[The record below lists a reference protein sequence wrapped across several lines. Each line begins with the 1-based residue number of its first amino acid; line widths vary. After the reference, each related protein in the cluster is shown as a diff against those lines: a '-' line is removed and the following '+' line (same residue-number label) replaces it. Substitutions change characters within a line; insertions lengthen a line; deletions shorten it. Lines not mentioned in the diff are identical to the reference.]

1 MLLTLKDVHVSIG
14 LSHILHGVTLHVAPG
29 EVVGLFG
36 RNGVGKTTIVKTI
49 AGWLAPS
56 SGSITFNSAPIAGLA
71 SDRICHLGIGLVPED
86 RRVFPG
92 LTVEENLRLGLMQ
105 VERHARASAEKKL
118 LGVYERFPR
127 LQERRY
133 QLGTTL
139 SGGEQQMLS
148 IARTLVGSPKLILID
163 EPTEGL
169 APMIVRDIF
178 QTIRALR
185 SQGIAVLL
193 IEQNVHNALTV
204 CDRFY
209 AIERGQVVLDGRA
222 DDAEAVR
229 GLMGA
234 ISV

>member
-1 MLLTLKDVHVSIG
+1 MLLTLNAVHVSIG
-14 LSHILHGVTLHVAPG
+14 LSHILHGVTLHVEPG

-49 AGWLAPS
+49 AGWLMPS
-56 SGSITFNSAPIAGLA
+56 SGAITFNGAPIAGLT
-71 SDRICHLGIGLVPED
+71 SDRICHLGVGLVPED

-105 VERHARASAEKKL
+105 VGRDARPAAEEKL
-118 LGVYERFPR
+118 RAVYERFPR
-127 LQERRY
+127 LQERRR

-178 QTIRALR
+178 QTIHTLR

-209 AIERGQVVLDGRA
+209 AIERGQVVLEGRA
-222 DDAEAVR
+222 GDAEAVKS
-229 GLMGA
+229 LMRA

>member
-1 MLLTLKDVHVSIG
+1 MLLSLNAVHVSIG
-14 LSHILHGVTLHVAPG
+14 LSHILHGVTMHVQPG

-49 AGWLAPS
+49 AGWLRPS
-56 SGSITFNSAPIAGLA
+56 SGAISFNGASITCLE
-71 SDRICHLGIGLVPED
+71 SDRVCHLGVGLVPED

-105 VERHARASAEKKL
+105 VGREARPAAQEKL
-118 LGVYERFPR
+118 RAVYERFPR
-127 LQERRY
+127 LHERRR

-169 APMIVRDIF
+169 APMIVRHIF
-178 QTIRALR
+178 RTIHDLR

-209 AIERGQVVLDGRA
+209 AIERGQVVLEGHATDK
-222 DDAEAVR
+222 DAVAS
-229 GLMGA
+229 LMRV

>member
-1 MLLTLKDVHVSIG
+1 MLLTLNTVHVSIG

-56 SGSITFNSAPIAGLA
+56 SGAISFNRTPIAGLA
-71 SDRICHLGIGLVPED
+71 SDRICHLGVGLVPED

-105 VERHARASAEKKL
+105 VKREERTKAEEKL
-118 LGVYERFPR
+118 RGIYGRFPR

-139 SGGEQQMLS
+139 SGGEQQILS

-169 APMIVRDIF
+169 APMVVRDIF
-178 QTIRALR
+178 QTIHTLR

-209 AIERGQVVLDGRA
+209 AIERGEVVLEGRA
-222 DDAEAVR
+222 KDEEAVR
-229 GLMGA
+229 ALIQT

>member
-1 MLLTLKDVHVSIG
+1 MLLSLNTVHVSIG
-14 LSHILHGVTLHVAPG
+14 LSHILHGVTLHVQPG

-49 AGWLAPS
+49 AGWLHPS
-56 SGSITFNSAPIAGLA
+56 SGSIDFSGASIVGLA

-105 VERHARASAEKKL
+105 VERSARAAAEQKL
-118 LGVYERFPR
+118 HSVYERFPR
-127 LQERRY
+127 LHERRH
-133 QLGTTL
+133 QFGTTL

-178 QTIRALR
+178 QTIHTLR
-185 SQGIAVLL
+185 SQGIAILL

-209 AIERGQVVLDGRA
+209 AIERGQVVLEGQANDPG
-222 DDAEAVR
+222 AVKS
-229 GLMGA
+229 LMQA

>member
-1 MLLTLKDVHVSIG
+1 MLLSLNAVHVSIG
-14 LSHILHGVTLHVAPG
+14 LSHILHGVTMHVQPG

-49 AGWLAPS
+49 AGWLRPS
-56 SGSITFNSAPIAGLA
+56 SGAISFNGASITGLE
-71 SDRICHLGIGLVPED
+71 SDRVCHLGVGLVPED

-105 VERHARASAEKKL
+105 VGREARPAAQEKL
-118 LGVYERFPR
+118 RAVYERFPR
-127 LQERRY
+127 LHERRR

-169 APMIVRDIF
+169 APMIVRHIF
-178 QTIRALR
+178 RTIHDLR

-209 AIERGQVVLDGRA
+209 AIERGQVVLEGHATDT
-222 DDAEAVR
+222 DAVAS
-229 GLMGA
+229 LMRV